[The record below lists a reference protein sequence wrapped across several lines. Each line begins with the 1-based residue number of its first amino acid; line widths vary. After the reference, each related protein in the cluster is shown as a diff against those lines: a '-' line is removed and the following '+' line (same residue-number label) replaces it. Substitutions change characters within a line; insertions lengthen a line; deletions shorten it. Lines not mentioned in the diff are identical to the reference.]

1 MKLLGNVQEV
11 LYKIDHWIMP
21 GFYMGCQILKM
32 IYPFSYISVFKS
44 LSHSLSSVILKASLC
59 GKWVTFSV
67 AQLVTDFFRLKFVS
81 CFLY

>member
-32 IYPFSYISVFKS
+32 AYPFSYISVFKS
-44 LSHSLSSVILKASLC
+44 LSHSLSSVILKASLWKVGNFLSC
-59 GKWVTFSV
+59 TTSNW
-67 AQLVTDFFRLKFVS
+67 FF
-81 CFLY
+81 